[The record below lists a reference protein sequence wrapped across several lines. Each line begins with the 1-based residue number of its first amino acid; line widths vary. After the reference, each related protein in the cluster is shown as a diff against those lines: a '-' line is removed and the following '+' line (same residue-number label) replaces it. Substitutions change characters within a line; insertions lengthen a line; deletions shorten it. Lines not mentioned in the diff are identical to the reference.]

1 MVRDSIGSVPGRV
14 VSTATTGRVA
24 NESSAR
30 PDRGPARRRTRSRAL
45 GSFAEHGAARAPAGA
60 SGRPARAAGPPP
72 GRAADRPS
80 GPAVRARPPP
90 PTADGGAPGGG
101 APTTPPGR
109 PPAPPPP

>member
-60 SGRPARAAGPPP
+60 SGRPARAAGAPPL
-72 GRAADRPS
+72 GTSNGPS
-80 GPAVRARPPP
+80 VPAVRATPPLG
-90 PTADGGAPGGG
+90 TAHLAARGGG
-101 APTTPPGR
+101 PRKTAAGGPR
-109 PPAPPPP
+109 